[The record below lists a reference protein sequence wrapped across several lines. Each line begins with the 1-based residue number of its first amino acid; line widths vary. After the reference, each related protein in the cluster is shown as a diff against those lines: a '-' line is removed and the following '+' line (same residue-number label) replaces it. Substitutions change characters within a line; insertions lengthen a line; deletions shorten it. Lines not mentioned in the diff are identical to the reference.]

1 LKGTGMYGLTCG
13 YCGETIDR
21 ETENE
26 VYLAAQES
34 GWRYVKDD
42 LGNWHNACPSCI
54 EDDDETEDIALG
66 V

>member
-1 LKGTGMYGLTCG
+1 MSFGLTCG
-13 YCGETIDR
+13 YCGESNIDR
-21 ETENE
+21 ETEE
-26 VYLAAQES
+26 EAYRAAQEA

-54 EDDDETEDIALG
+54 EEGDETEDIFVG